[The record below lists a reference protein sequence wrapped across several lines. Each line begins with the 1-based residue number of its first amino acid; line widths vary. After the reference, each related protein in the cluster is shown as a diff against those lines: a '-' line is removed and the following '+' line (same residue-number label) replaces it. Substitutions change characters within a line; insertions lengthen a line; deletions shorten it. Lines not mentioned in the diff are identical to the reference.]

1 MARAIVSIGVKYAVY
16 PPRSVVEELG
26 LRERERLVLTVKGE
40 SIVLRRLP
48 DLFAEARRA
57 TKRLRPTPEEFERA
71 GVEAQEGCFRRGF
84 WRVGL
89 RLPGAQPSRGEK
101 VWAYYSPVQPPGG
114 THGASEGAGR
124 GRLRLRA
131 QGYGLYGPRE
141 LEKEAACLKRTST

>member
-89 RLPGAQPSRGEK
+89 RLPGAQPSRGGEGLGLLLPRTAS
-101 VWAYYSPVQPPGG
+101 WRYS
-114 THGASEGAGR
+114 R
-124 GRLRLRA
+124 
-131 QGYGLYGPRE
+131 
-141 LEKEAACLKRTST
+141 CF